1 MQTGSCMNRR
11 GYKVRAN
18 LRPAIFLLHWPT
30 VRWGG
35 RQILTQFANFGALAL
50 ATTGQHERW
59 PDYAVGVHN
68 WHLEYAKFSI
78 LHECQKFSSFTFTL
92 LPALYG
98 EALTICVFFLST
110 AYIKQW
116 QQSTFQPHQHPMIMW
131 PRFTR
136 KPVMNFM
143 FSP

>member
-1 MQTGSCMNRR
+1 M
-11 GYKVRAN
+11 
-18 LRPAIFLLHWPT
+18 
-30 VRWGG
+30 
-35 RQILTQFANFGALAL
+35 TQFANFGALAL

-98 EALTICVFFLST
+98 EALTIVERFFVNCLLKAVTAIIFPAPSTSNDNVTQIHEKASVELYVQSIIAKDNITRSQNPVHQNLHKLCCVDAFLL
-110 AYIKQW
+110 KV
-116 QQSTFQPHQHPMIMW
+116 IM
-131 PRFTR
+131 
-136 KPVMNFM
+136 
-143 FSP
+143 